1 MSATKPSKAMLC
13 NKTPKGYAMHPQTWG
28 LLYELSGF
36 SGQLNYHSRR
46 RKHKSKLLT
55 KHEDRYNMRIDF
67 YSRMEPSTFHVF
79 THEYPFLACDHV

>member
-36 SGQLNYHSRR
+36 SGQLNYHIP
-46 RKHKSKLLT
+46 
-55 KHEDRYNMRIDF
+55 DVGNINQNY
-67 YSRMEPSTFHVF
+67 
-79 THEYPFLACDHV
+79 